1 MARPRSKAP
10 QRTYHISGQSVV
22 RIGNRDIYLGQ
33 HDSPESIARYAV
45 LIGIYQANG
54 LTLPEDF
61 DASTLDRQAAA
72 LLGQLSPQA
81 AASDQAALPI
91 TVKHITAGYRDHIAT
106 KYANTPQE
114 HHRHSRLCDQLDEK
128 FGDVEATE
136 FGPVRLKAFR
146 DDRVAEGLARKYVN
160 RLVNCVVAIFRHS
173 VASEL
178 IGIATVER
186 LKTLEPLRYGQTA
199 AHETAAVEPV
209 DIEHVRRTAAYLT
222 PVVKAML
229 RVQIATG
236 ARPKEV
242 CMMRPRDID
251 RSGKVWLYRPSSH
264 KTTHAGRSKTI
275 PLVDDAREAV
285 TDFLNR
291 DPDAFLFSPA
301 ESMAWRRAV
310 GAANR
315 KTAMNCGNRAGSNRK
330 ADPQRLPR
338 DRYDAQSYRQS
349 IQRAAKAAGVPQWHP
364 YQCRHLTATMIRAA
378 LNIEDTQALLGHS
391 KAAMTA
397 HYARESL
404 EAATRAAGRS
414 KTLAWS

>member
-22 RIGNRDIYLGQ
+22 RIGLRDYYLGP
-33 HDSPESIARYAV
+33 HDSSESIRRYAA
-45 LIGIYQANG
+45 LITVYQANG

-61 DASTLDRQAAA
+61 DASTLDLQAAA
-72 LLGQLSPQA
+72 MFEQQA
-81 AASDQAALPI
+81 TEVVACEQEALPI
-91 TVKHITAGYRDHIAT
+91 TVKHVTACYRDHIAG
-106 KYANTPQE
+106 KYANNPQE
-114 HHRHSRLCDQLDEK
+114 HHRHSRLCDQLDAK
-128 FGDVEATE
+128 FGDIEAAE

-160 RLVNCVVAIFRHS
+160 RLVNCVILIFRHS

-178 IGIATVER
+178 IGIAAIDR

-199 AHETAAVEPV
+199 APETDPVEPV

-251 RSGKVWLYRPSSH
+251 RSGQVWLYRPSSH
-264 KTTHAGRSKTI
+264 KTSWRGKSKAI

-301 ESMAWRRAV
+301 ESMAWRRAM
-310 GAANR
+310 GAAKR

-364 YQCRHLTATMIRAA
+364 YQCRHLTATTIRAA

-391 KAAMTA
+391 KAAMTE
-397 HYARESL
+397 HYARKSL
-404 EAATRAAGRS
+404 EAATRAAQAAPR
-414 KTLAWS
+414 L